1 MATAT
6 RPRVSADFLRANTC
20 ERIVAGTAKVIAAEG
35 YDAATVSAIVK
46 ACGTARNTFYD
57 CFGGKEEAA
66 LALVAALEVEIEEL
80 SEAHSLDVLLIE
92 GAAMHHVGEADRAAN
107 YVVACEQIL
116 HFFAEAELNP
126 PPPSDDLRGTLPP
139 GKHGL
144 PREFIAANQRV
155 RLLEGTAAAIV
166 DRGWPATRI
175 SDVSSRAALSRR
187 TFYEQ
192 FGTLDALA
200 AAMVAEAL
208 TTDLLDGLSPRSGL
222 YAVAVEI
229 LAERLADGDPWTSLL
244 ANKALR
250 AVSVLT
256 TAFEAR
262 S

>member
-1 MATAT
+1 MKVGAVGVDSGRIMLLDPCNEGKRTGDAAIGSLSPAIDGVRSIRRGSVEIGIMAQT
-6 RPRVSADFLRANTC
+6 PGGDGVFP
-20 ERIVAGTAKVIAAEG
+20 VIAEVVDG
-35 YDAATVSAIVK
+35 KLNGLLLDFGDEDLERGILAARDL
-46 ACGTARNTFYD
+46 ARNTV
-57 CFGGKEEAA
+57 EATI
-66 LALVAALEVEIEEL
+66 VE
-80 SEAHSLDVLLIE
+80 SPDPS
-92 GAAMHHVGEADRAAN
+92 
-107 YVVACEQIL
+107 QIG
-116 HFFAEAELNP
+116 
-126 PPPSDDLRGTLPP
+126 RTG
-139 GKHGL
+139 
-144 PREFIAANQRV
+144 RV
-155 RLLEGTAAAIV
+155 PLEGTAAAIV

-200 AAMVAEAL
+200 ATMVSEAL

-250 AVSVLT
+250 AVSALT